1 MEKPETFKVTYWHD
15 CQGIP
20 TFFLVEDE
28 SGYRYGVFPSE
39 AQAIAVAAFE
49 TAWADAEEHRRAEN
63 LRLAVEAAALEAA
76 E

>member
-1 MEKPETFKVTYWHD
+1 MEKPETFKVTYWNALD
-15 CQGIP
+15 GTP
-20 TFFLVEDE
+20 TFFIVMDE
-28 SGYRYGVFPSE
+28 TSYRYGVFPSE

-63 LRLAVEAAALEAA
+63 LRLEAAALEAA